1 MSAAADDMRVVDLRM
16 RPDLLATIAD
26 RITTAFWAPADR
38 GWIEA
43 GLVENLGRVTPTP
56 CALAVVDGQGAY
68 LGSLVLIPDDCPERP
83 DLTPWLAALWV
94 DAHARERGIGSALI
108 AAGVD
113 VARRAGHRRLH
124 LAARRGLEA
133 YYGRRGFVV
142 IEADVGRYR
151 LTIMGRDLAR

>member
-1 MSAAADDMRVVDLRM
+1 MSAAAGVRVVDLRA

-26 RITTAFWAPADR
+26 RITAAFWTPADR

-43 GLVENLGRVTPTP
+43 GLVENVGRTAPTP
-56 CALAVVDGQGAY
+56 CALAAVDGDGAY

-94 DAHARERGIGSALI
+94 DAPARERGVGTALI
-108 AAGVD
+108 AAAVD
-113 VARRAGHRRLH
+113 AARSAGHRRLH

-133 YYGRRGFVV
+133 YYGRRGFSA
-142 IEADVGRYR
+142 IEADVGRNR
-151 LTIMGRDLAR
+151 LTIMGRDLAP